1 MSGALELRQRAVRHV
16 RHSIMPRFRERS
28 FGQVIRERRRQLD
41 LTQEEVARR
50 IRTSTPYVG
59 HLESGKR
66 HPSDKIVNRLSE
78 VLGLDCR
85 ELFFL
90 ANPRAHALLNPAS
103 AHNSSSAWEQFKSN
117 EQLRRVHNIS
127 AEEMDM
133 LSRVALLGEVREPRD
148 FIYIL
153 NTVRHAVGR

>member
-1 MSGALELRQRAVRHV
+1 
-16 RHSIMPRFRERS
+16 MPRFRERS

-66 HPSDKIVNRLSE
+66 HPSDRIVNRLCE
-78 VLGLDCR
+78 VLGLDSR

-90 ANPRAHALLNPAS
+90 ANPRAHALVNPAPENNS
-103 AHNSSSAWEQFKSN
+103 ASAWEQFKSN
-117 EQLRRVHNIS
+117 EQLRRIHNITN
-127 AEEMDM
+127 EEMDM
-133 LSRVALLGEVREPRD
+133 LSRVALLGEVREARD
-148 FIYIL
+148 FIYVL

>member
-1 MSGALELRQRAVRHV
+1 
-16 RHSIMPRFRERS
+16 MPRTKERN

-41 LTQEEVARR
+41 LTQEEVAHR
-50 IRTSTPYVG
+50 IKTSTPYVG

-66 HPSDKIVNRLSE
+66 HPSDKILTRLAE
-78 VLGLDCR
+78 VLGLDRR

-90 ANPRAHALLNPAS
+90 ANPRAQALLSPETES
-103 AHNSSSAWEQFKSN
+103 TTIPAWEDFRKN
-117 EQLRRVHNIS
+117 EQLRRVHSIS
-127 AEEMDM
+127 NEEMEM
-133 LSRVALLGEVREPRD
+133 LSRVALLGEVRSARD

>member
-1 MSGALELRQRAVRHV
+1 
-16 RHSIMPRFRERS
+16 MPRSKERN

-41 LTQEEVARR
+41 LTQEEVAHR
-50 IRTSTPYVG
+50 IKTSTPYVG

-66 HPSDKIVNRLSE
+66 HPSDKILTRLAE
-78 VLGLDCR
+78 VLGLDRR

-90 ANPRAHALLNPAS
+90 ANPRAQALLSPETES
-103 AHNSSSAWEQFKSN
+103 TSIPAWEDFRKN
-117 EQLRRVHNIS
+117 EQLRRVHSIS
-127 AEEMDM
+127 NEEMEM
-133 LSRVALLGEVREPRD
+133 LSRVALLGEVRSARD

>member
-1 MSGALELRQRAVRHV
+1 MARVK
-16 RHSIMPRFRERS
+16 ERT

-50 IRTSTPYVG
+50 IKTSTPYVG

-66 HPSDKIVNRLSE
+66 HPSDETLKRVAE
-78 VLGLDCR
+78 VLGLDRR

-90 ANPRAHALLNPAS
+90 ANPRANALLSPEN
-103 AHNSSSAWEQFKSN
+103 KSTTDSTWDDFRKN
-117 EQLRRVHNIS
+117 EQLRRVHNVTGS
-127 AEEMDM
+127 EMEM
-133 LSRVALLGEVREPRD
+133 LSRVALLGDVRSPRD